1 MYYISI
7 DYKIVNYFGDTSGM
21 HFIGKRYVVIGDK
34 IYQQLRFGEVKEVKR
49 ITKELRGALNEIKT
63 EEI

>member
-1 MYYISI
+1 
-7 DYKIVNYFGDTSGM
+7 M
-21 HFIGKRYVVIGDK
+21 HFISKRYVVIGDK